1 MHVDIQ
7 NGGEKLKNM
16 QKIALLVITFVFAV
30 ILTSG
35 AVSATNTQIAI
46 TKNTTGVSDLANVP
60 FDITTT
66 VTNPAAPA
74 PTAGGATGVA
84 VQYTLPTS
92 FTVLSATP
100 SAGTYWTNATKTWTV
115 GPLATGQVQTLTLS
129 IVGTTYNAAGFNIR
143 GDVSD
148 DQTAGIKQTVITP
161 PINIDQTTVTLGGT
175 ISQASATVP
184 QKFGKT
190 ITVTNTG
197 TATLT
202 NPAVAQNLQVIDVL
216 GPNFTTIL
224 ADWGASQ
231 GAFLIDANGN
241 LVWNIGNLAPGAT
254 ATAHGLLT
262 LTGNGA
268 GQTVTNTL
276 RLGNQQL
283 VNPPDYNTWLSLP
296 LSITPTTAN
305 VKVTKTVN
313 KTTTVPGSPVVFT
326 ITATNQGPAGAT
338 NVAITDTLFG
348 DARIDSL
355 VASYI
360 SQGTYA
366 AGTWLVGNLANGAT
380 ATLNLTAVF
389 NNNALGPGVPAPLV
403 TNWARETQDQYNKY
417 AGADNVQRVQ
427 AAVWVIP
434 TDLQITKTVS
444 NLHPAVGEA
453 FSFIVTVTNNGPQL
467 VRWIW
472 IADILAQFNLGLV
485 QLSSASVTQGTLT
498 NVAGSLP
505 IWNIDSLAIGD
516 SATLTL
522 NMISSSA
529 ASGFTA
535 TNTAMIA
542 AFNAPYG
549 GGWYFNGVTGLP
561 PWLIVPNLTA
571 FLSDDASAVIG
582 SALTVVSTNPAD
594 GATGVS
600 LNPAITINFSH
611 ALTAIDATKIVLKLT
626 NAPGTHINFTSAFL
640 GNTLTLTPQTALA
653 AGTKYTVILNSGAAT
668 SSAASLVGPYVFR
681 FTTGTKPV
689 VTSTNPLNNAV
700 GVLTNPTITVTF
712 DQAVKKATGWIQLKL
727 TSNPGTFLTISDL
740 TFSPNGRTVSFTPT
754 AALAKGTKY
763 TVIVHTGAVASQSSD
778 IANAGPVVFRFTT
791 GNT

>member
-1 MHVDIQ
+1 
-7 NGGEKLKNM
+7 
-16 QKIALLVITFVFAV
+16 V

-35 AVSATNTQIAI
+35 AVSATNTNIAI
-46 TKNTTGVSDLANVP
+46 QKNTTGVSDLANVP

-74 PTAGGATGVA
+74 PTAGDATGVA
-84 VQYTLPTS
+84 VQYALPTS

-100 SAGTYWTNATKTWTV
+100 SAGTYWSNATKTWTV
-115 GPLATGQVQTLTLS
+115 GNLATGQVQTLTLS
-129 IVGTTYNAAGFNIR
+129 VVGTTYNAAGYNIR

-148 DQTAGIKQTVITP
+148 DQTGGIKQTVITP
-161 PINIDQTTVTLGGT
+161 INIDQTTLTLGGT

-184 QKFGKT
+184 QQFGKT

-197 TATLT
+197 TATGT
-202 NPAVAQNLQVIDVL
+202 NPAVAQNVQVIDLL
-216 GPNFTTIL
+216 GPNFTTLL

-231 GAFLIDANGN
+231 GAFLLDANGN
-241 LVWNIGNLAPGAT
+241 LVWNLGNLAPGAT

-262 LTGNGA
+262 LTGNAA
-268 GQTVTNTL
+268 GQTVTNTIKA
-276 RLGNQQL
+276 GNQMATT
-283 VNPPDYNTWLSLP
+283 PPYNTWLTLP

-305 VKVTKTVN
+305 VKVTKTVD
-313 KTTTVPGSPVVFT
+313 KTTTIPGSPVVFT
-326 ITATNQGPAGAT
+326 ITANNQGPAGAT

-348 DARIDSL
+348 DPSIDSL

-366 AGTWLVGNLANGAT
+366 AGTWLVGNLANSAT
-380 ATLNLTAVF
+380 ATLKLTAVF
-389 NNNALGPGVPAPLV
+389 NNGALGPGVPTPLV
-403 TNWARETQDQYNKY
+403 INWATETQDQYNKY

-427 AAVWVIP
+427 ASVWVIP
-434 TDLQITKTVS
+434 TDLQITKAVS

-453 FSFIVTVTNNGPQL
+453 FSFMVTVKNNGPQL
-467 VRWIW
+467 VQQIW
-472 IADILAQFNLGLV
+472 IADILSQFNLGLV
-485 QLSSASVTQGTLT
+485 QLASASVSQGTLT
-498 NVAGSLP
+498 NVVGSLP

-522 NMISSSA
+522 NMISSAA

-535 TNTAMIA
+535 NNTAIIA
-542 AFNAPYG
+542 AFNAPNG
-549 GGWYFNGVTGLP
+549 GGWYFNGVTGVP
-561 PWLIVPNLTA
+561 PWLIVPNLTG
-571 FLSDDASAVIG
+571 FLSANAQAVIG
-582 SALTVVSTNPAD
+582 SALTVTSTNPAD

-600 LNPAITINFSH
+600 LNPAITVNFSH
-611 ALTAIDATKIVLKLT
+611 ALTAIDASKIILKLT
-626 NAPGTHINFTSAFL
+626 KAPGTHINFTSAFL

-668 SSAASLVGPYVFR
+668 SSVASLVGPYVFR

-700 GVLTNPTITVTF
+700 GVLTNPTITVKF
-712 DQAVKKATGWIQLKL
+712 DQAVKKASGWIQLKL
-727 TSNPGTFLTISDL
+727 TSAPGTFLTISNL
-740 TFSPNGRTVSFTPT
+740 TFSPDGKTLSFTPT
-754 AALAKGTKY
+754 TTLAKGTRY
-763 TVIVHTGAVASQSSD
+763 SVIVHTGAVASQSSNLT
-778 IANAGPVVFRFTT
+778 NAGPVVFRFTT